1 MKIDGKMKTTCVIAT
16 YGNRW
21 PYVKRQLDI
30 LMGMEQINTV
40 VIVNNGSEPES
51 KREIN
56 NYINKSKNK
65 KKQFLVIAL
74 QANMGSAIGF
84 GTGINTAK
92 DHTDTDFIWLLDDDL
107 QPNHDALEHLYKVW
121 ETVAKNYNNSLVA
134 LCSNRISKLNYQL
147 SVLQGDPELAVGKKN
162 YFRSFHILRVIHDIK
177 FKNFVKKNTDNLCK
191 RLPEYGQIYC
201 APYGGLFFHKSLID
215 TIGLPNESYYLYVD
229 DTDYTYNIVLKGG
242 KIFLA
247 TNSIINDI
255 EESWN
260 TSINSFAITTIATI
274 NRYNQLFYS
283 IRNKIYFEKKYR
295 ITNWCIYCL
304 NGLIYTLLVFI
315 LALAQGKFKNIKVFT
330 EALYDGF
337 RGKMGINPKYTL
349 Q

>member
-1 MKIDGKMKTTCVIAT
+1 MKTENKLKTTAVIVT

-21 PYVKRQLDI
+21 PYLKRLLDI
-30 LMGMEQINTV
+30 LMGMDAINTI
-40 VIVNNGSEPES
+40 VIVDNGSVLES
-51 KREIN
+51 KTEMN
-56 NYINKSKNK
+56 SYIHTNK
-65 KKQFLVIAL
+65 KKQFVLIPV

-92 DHTDTDFIWLLDDDL
+92 DHADTDFIWLLDDDL
-107 QPNHDALEHLYKVW
+107 QPKHDALDNLYTVW
-121 ETVAKNYNNSLVA
+121 HEITKKYDTSLVA
-134 LCSNRISKLNYQL
+134 LCSNRLSKVNYQL
-147 SVLQGDPELAVGKKN
+147 AVLLGDPEISVGKKN

-177 FKNFVKKNTDNLCK
+177 FKNFVKKNKNELCTE
-191 RLPEYGQIYC
+191 LPEYGEIYC
-201 APYGGLFFHKSLID
+201 APYGGLFFHKSLIG

-260 TSINSFAITTIATI
+260 TSIDSYAIKTIATI
-274 NRYNQLFYS
+274 TRYNQLFYS
-283 IRNKIYFEKKYR
+283 IRNKIYFEKKYL
-295 ITNWCIYCL
+295 ITNWGIYCI

-315 LALAQGKFKNIKVFT
+315 LALVQGKFKNIKVFAQ
-330 EALYDGF
+330 ALHDGL